1 MPFIKI
7 ITSCPISKEQESK
20 LGKTIELVPGKC
32 EVFLLLCFEDKCH
45 LWLRGENSEPMAY
58 IEASVFGNESYA
70 GYPAFSAEVTS
81 TLQNVLGIVP
91 EDCYIKYEDITAGAV
106 AVSTST
112 AKCFGDAM
120 KDKLILTVFTDPM
133 MGLSYESEP
142 IMDRLATRYARQIEF
157 RYVMALLVRD
167 VSDFMLPEERDM
179 DPESGIRCYCRR
191 LALIYKNEES
201 IGGLPINMDG
211 FCLFDSEHRSSRPLN
226 LAYKAAQLTEPA
238 KADVFLTELRHATV
252 LGCRPTTHFDEILR
266 VVCKVG
272 IPEDT
277 FVQHYQ
283 DGSAEAALEEDLA
296 FTRSLGIR
304 SLPAYLT
311 QYGDDALLMQSF
323 DYHVFEDNI
332 TRLLDHS

>member
-142 IMDRLATRYARQIEF
+142 IMDRLATRYA
-157 RYVMALLVRD
+157 
-167 VSDFMLPEERDM
+167 
-179 DPESGIRCYCRR
+179 G
-191 LALIYKNEES
+191 
-201 IGGLPINMDG
+201 
-211 FCLFDSEHRSSRPLN
+211 
-226 LAYKAAQLTEPA
+226 
-238 KADVFLTELRHATV
+238 
-252 LGCRPTTHFDEILR
+252 
-266 VVCKVG
+266 
-272 IPEDT
+272 
-277 FVQHYQ
+277 
-283 DGSAEAALEEDLA
+283 
-296 FTRSLGIR
+296 
-304 SLPAYLT
+304 
-311 QYGDDALLMQSF
+311 
-323 DYHVFEDNI
+323 
-332 TRLLDHS
+332 